1 MNITHENLSLTIT
14 RDIFIKLIAKI
25 SIQNKFLNLFSLS
38 KLISSN
44 PMESNGFSTLC

>member
-25 SIQNKFLNLFSLS
+25 SIQNKFLNL
-38 KLISSN
+38 KMKIQK
-44 PMESNGFSTLC
+44 T